1 MKVICLSCKKMVILC
16 QENEKGDYMDNEIT
30 FLVEE
35 SEDGGYEAKAI
46 GFSIYT
52 EAETLD
58 ELKYAIRDAVQC
70 HFEESELPK
79 IIRLHVVRDEVFAL

>member
-1 MKVICLSCKKMVILC
+1 MS
-16 QENEKGDYMDNEIT
+16 EEII
-30 FLVEE
+30 FIVEE
-35 SEDGGYEAKAI
+35 SEDGGYEAKAL

-52 EAETLD
+52 EAESLD
-58 ELKYAIRDAVQC
+58 ELKDAVRDAVQC